1 MKGVSAVI
9 AVILILMIVVALA
22 ALAYTWFTGIFS
34 SLTETAGTSI
44 TDTTVSMSK
53 QFALDAVGCDGTTLD
68 VAVRNTGSATLNPN
82 LVNVYLNGVD
92 TGATTTDTLGPGE
105 VAAYTVDPTGGCAST
120 DVVRVT
126 IENGVSNS
134 VTLP

>member
-34 SLTETAGTSI
+34 SLTESAGENI
-44 TDTTVSMSK
+44 MDTTESMSK
-53 QFALDAVGCDGTTLD
+53 QFALDAVGCSGGTLS
-68 VAVRNTGSATLNPN
+68 VSVRNTGSGSLDAA
-82 LVNVYLNGVD
+82 NVAIYLDGVVKTHSV
-92 TGATTTDTLGPGE
+92 TGTIAEGAVRAYSISSSGC
-105 VAAYTVDPTGGCAST
+105 VANSGQ
-120 DVVRVT
+120 VVRVT

-134 VTLP
+134 MTL

>member
-44 TDTTVSMSK
+44 TDTTTSMGK
-53 QFALDAVGCDGTTLD
+53 QFALDAASCNGNSLQFT
-68 VAVRNTGSATLNPN
+68 VRNTGTGSLDATQ
-82 LVNVYLNGVD
+82 VVAYLDGSFVG
-92 TGATTTDTLGPGE
+92 T
-105 VAAYTVDPTGGCAST
+105 TGGTGIIPEGGVKTYTNTSSGCGSANT
-120 DVVRVT
+120 LRVT

-134 VTLP
+134 IAI